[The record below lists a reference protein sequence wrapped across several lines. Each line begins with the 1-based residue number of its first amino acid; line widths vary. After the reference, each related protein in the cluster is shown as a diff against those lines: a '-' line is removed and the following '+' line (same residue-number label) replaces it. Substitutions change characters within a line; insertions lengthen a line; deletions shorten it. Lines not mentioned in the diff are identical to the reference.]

1 MVFKKS
7 RGGGS
12 SRAALQCL
20 GKEMVTEVAVRI
32 SLFPLRDCS
41 VVFTNSLLPGM

>member
-20 GKEMVTEVAVRI
+20 GKEMETEWRYA
-32 SLFPLRDCS
+32 SPFSP
-41 VVFTNSLLPGM
+41 